1 MKAILVLKDGS
12 VFEGD
17 SIGQPGRTLGEV
29 VFDTT
34 MVGYQQ
40 CLTDPSFRGQILAFT
55 YPLIGNYGAN
65 REDFESERCQ
75 AAGIVVRELCEAP
88 SNFRSAFS
96 LGQFLS
102 EHGVVGIAGVDTRAL
117 TRKLRTVGVMMG
129 AISTDET
136 AAEALARI
144 NANPGYGDMDLVDV
158 VSTDKPYEWTGT
170 SPPFPLSA
178 RGEGATTA
186 DGLALDRPRVRSGPR
201 IVALDYGMRR
211 SILRNLSAL
220 GCRVIVMPCKAT
232 ADQVLEERPDGV
244 VLSPG
249 PGDPARLGYAVETVR
264 GLLDKVPVF
273 GICLGNQ
280 LLGAALG
287 GTTFKLKFGHRGAN
301 HPVKCMQTG
310 RVTITSQNHGYA
322 LDTASLE
329 GTGAIVSRVNLND
342 QTVEGLECPDL
353 RAFSIQYHA
362 EASPG
367 PLDSRGIFKQFVDR
381 IREPKRWK
389 EIVAAVT

>member
-1 MKAILVLKDGS
+1 MKAILVLKDGTL
-12 VFEGD
+12 FEGE

-65 REDFESERCQ
+65 PEDFESERCQ

-88 SNFRSAFS
+88 SNFRSGFP

-136 AAEALARI
+136 PAEALARI
-144 NANPGYGDMDLVDV
+144 NANPGYGDMDLVEV
-158 VSTDKPYEWTGT
+158 VSTAEPYEWQ
-170 SPPFPLSA
+170 PA
-178 RGEGATTA
+178 ATP
-186 DGLALDRPRVRSGPR
+186 GHGPR

-249 PGDPARLGYAVETVR
+249 PGDPARLGYAVEAVR

-287 GTTFKLKFGHRGAN
+287 GGTFKLKFGHRGGN
-301 HPVKCMQTG
+301 HPVKCLQTG
-310 RVTITSQNHGYA
+310 RITITSQNHGYA
-322 LDTASLE
+322 LDAASLD

-381 IREPKRWK
+381 IRESKRWT
-389 EIVAAVT
+389 EIVAEVF

>member
-1 MKAILVLKDGS
+1 MKAILVLKDGT

-17 SIGQPGRTLGEV
+17 SIGAPGRTLGEV

-40 CLTDPSFRGQILAFT
+40 CLTDPSFRGQILTFT

-88 SNFRSAFS
+88 SNFRSSLS
-96 LGQFLS
+96 LGQFLT
-102 EHGVVGIAGVDTRAL
+102 EQGVVGIAGVDTRAL

-136 AAEALARI
+136 PAEALARI
-144 NANPGYGDMDLVDV
+144 NANPGYDDLDLVEL
-158 VSTDKPYEWTGT
+158 VSTTEPYSWQP
-170 SPPFPLSA
+170 SVS
-178 RGEGATTA
+178 GA
-186 DGLALDRPRVRSGPR
+186 GLHPAAMGPR
-201 IVALDYGMRR
+201 IVAIDYGMRR

-249 PGDPARLGYAVETVR
+249 PGDPTRLGYAVEAVR

-280 LLGAALG
+280 LLGAALS
-287 GTTFKLKFGHRGAN
+287 GTTFKLKFGHRGGN

-310 RVTITSQNHGYA
+310 RITITSQNHGYA
-322 LDTASLE
+322 LDAASLE
-329 GTGAIVSRVNLND
+329 GTGAVVSRVNLND

-367 PLDSRGIFKQFVDR
+367 PLDSRGIFKQFIDR

>member
-1 MKAILVLKDGS
+1 LKAVLVLKDGT
-12 VFEGD
+12 VFEGE

-75 AAGIVVRELCEAP
+75 TAGIVVRELCEAP
-88 SNFRSAFS
+88 SNFRSGFP
-96 LGQFLS
+96 LGQFLT

-117 TRKLRTVGVMMG
+117 TRKLRTAGVMMG

-136 AAEALARI
+136 PAEVLTRI
-144 NANPGYGDMDLVDV
+144 NANPGYGDMDLVEV
-158 VSTDKPYEWTGT
+158 VSTAEPYEWQ
-170 SPPFPLSA
+170 PA
-178 RGEGATTA
+178 ATPG
-186 DGLALDRPRVRSGPR
+186 DGPR

-220 GCRVIVMPCKAT
+220 GCRVIVMPCKTT

-244 VLSPG
+244 ILSPG
-249 PGDPARLGYAVETVR
+249 PGDPARLGYAVATVR
-264 GLLDKVPVF
+264 GLLGKVPVF

-287 GTTFKLKFGHRGAN
+287 GTTFKLKFGHRGGN
-301 HPVKCMQTG
+301 HPVKCLQTG
-310 RVTITSQNHGYA
+310 RITITSQNHGYA
-322 LDTASLE
+322 LDAASLD
-329 GTGAIVSRVNLND
+329 GTGAIISRVNLND

-381 IREPKRWK
+381 IREPKRWTG
-389 EIVAAVT
+389 IAAEVS